1 MRPGGLTALA
11 IFNFV
16 FGGLGV
22 LGGVLN
28 LALGEV
34 NLENMEKAAR
44 LFGDSPPSAGMYY
57 TVQTVDTVRAG
68 LLVMAGIGYLGL
80 RKTLG
85 RTVGNAYAVIALV
98 GIFLEASMLP
108 HMFSIMSLSSFVY
121 PLITLF
127 LLNVI
132 FRKDFVR

>member
-34 NLENMEKAAR
+34 NLKNLEQAAR
-44 LFGDSPPSAGMYY
+44 LFGDSPPSAGLYY
-57 TVQTVDTVRAG
+57 AVHGLDTLRAG
-68 LLVMAGIGYLGL
+68 LLIMAGVGYLGV

-85 RTVGNAYAVIALV
+85 RKVGNVYAVIALI